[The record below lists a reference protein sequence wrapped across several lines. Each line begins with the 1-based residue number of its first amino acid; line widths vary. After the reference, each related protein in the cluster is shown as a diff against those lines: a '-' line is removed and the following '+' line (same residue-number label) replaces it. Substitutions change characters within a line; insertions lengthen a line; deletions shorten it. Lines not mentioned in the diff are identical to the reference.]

1 MPSGRRPNFERRERI
16 FELRAEGMSYV
27 QIARVVGVTSECVR
41 QTVNPKPRLR
51 SMCVRCRACGGQINP
66 AGAVPRDDGDVL
78 CLPCISRR
86 PDVPFGEY
94 LKAFRLE
101 AGLKIVDLS
110 RKVGLKANVITSYEH
125 GRVGAPS
132 WQNLVRLFQA
142 LGVQLHMNHGPESL
156 PVAPADD
163 SFEDKIDAPWDN
175 EPLLVG
181 SAV

>member
-1 MPSGRRPNFERRERI
+1 MPSGRRPNFERRNRI
-16 FELRAEGMSYV
+16 FELRAEGMSYI
-27 QIARVVGVTSECVR
+27 QIARLVGVTSECVR
-41 QTVNPKPRLR
+41 QTVNPKPRAR
-51 SMCVRCRACGGQINP
+51 SCVHCRECGGQINP

-78 CLPCISRR
+78 CLPCISRQ

-101 AGLKIVDLS
+101 GGLKIVDLS
-110 RKVGLKANVITSYEH
+110 RKVGLQPNVITSYEH

-142 LGVQLHMNHGPESL
+142 LGVQLYMSHAPETL
-156 PVAPADD
+156 PGTRADE
-163 SFEDKIDAPWDN
+163 SFRDKSDAPWDN
-175 EPLLVG
+175 EPFLVG

>member
-1 MPSGRRPNFERRERI
+1 MPSGRKPNYERRGRI
-16 FELRAEGMSYV
+16 LELRAEGMSFAK
-27 QIARVVGVTSECVR
+27 IARMVGVTPEGVR
-41 QTVNPKPRLR
+41 QTLRPKPRHR
-51 SMCVRCRACGGQINP
+51 SLFVRCRECGGQINA

-78 CLPCISRR
+78 CLRCLSRQ
-86 PDVPFGEY
+86 PAVPFGEY

-101 AGLKIVDLS
+101 AGLKIIELS
-110 RKVGLKANVITSYEH
+110 RKVGLKPNVITSYEH

-142 LGVQLHMNHGPESL
+142 LGVQLYMSHVPEEL
-156 PVAPADD
+156 PVAPAAD

-175 EPLLVG
+175 EPMLVG

>member
-1 MPSGRRPNFERRERI
+1 MPSGRRPNFERRNRI
-16 FELRAEGMSYV
+16 FELRAQGKSYI
-27 QIARVVGVTSECVR
+27 QIARLVGVTSECVR

-51 SMCVRCRACGGQINP
+51 SMCVRCRECGGQINP

-78 CLPCISRR
+78 CLLCISRQ
-86 PDVPFGEY
+86 PDAPFGEY

-110 RKVGLKANVITSYEH
+110 RKVGLRPNVITSYEH

-142 LGVQLHMNHGPESL
+142 LGVHLHVGRSPETL
-156 PVAPADD
+156 PATPADN
-163 SFEDKIDAPWDN
+163 SFEEKFDAPWDN